1 MSKEQFNKIF
11 LITAVNGILSM
22 LILFLYKMIRYS
34 FHIVPFLES
43 MHEITKRIG
52 LSLLLIFLLLL
63 LSVKFQ
69 LKLYLYIKKQRPW
82 AVTILKIVFIL
93 LISLIASL
101 VVNYYFQYFQH
112 LRDSDLT
119 AQWIIS
125 NPTIYFAGVLYLFLL
140 FLLVFAV
147 IGNIYISTF
156 LTGLFLIVIGF
167 IHYNKLNIRVEPLY
181 PFDFKQF
188 SQMKDV
194 IPMIS
199 EYISLKQLIV
209 FLLLVFVMIV
219 LLTFLKNIRMGLLT
233 RGLILAVTLIMLYS
247 YTNFPK
253 TFMKSFVEKSK
264 ITIVKWNPIDN
275 YRINGFL
282 FGFIS
287 NFQNNSYK
295 KPEGYS
301 KQKVIETAQK
311 YIGQSDEKFIA
322 PDAKPNIIYIMSE
335 SFWDPSRLENLKFS
349 GDPIP
354 HLRKLMTEHPS
365 GNVLSPVF
373 GGATANVEFE
383 ALTGFSTS
391 FLNPGVIP
399 YQEMIDKKTFIPSI
413 VSDLEG
419 KGYNTLAIHPF
430 NGVFYKRNV
439 VYNIFGFDQFLDQ
452 ETMKHNERE
461 PGRVITDLSLTNEIL
476 DHIKE
481 QKEPLFIHSVSMQNH
496 MPYNAGAYEEN
507 KIQISGLSPESTTML
522 EVYTEG
528 IRRSDEALKLLAD
541 ELQKINEPTVVVFW
555 GDHLPILGANRAL
568 YKEAGYD
575 DVNSDV
581 NKYKYAETPLLIYS
595 NFKMEQERYEFIS
608 PFYIAPILYDLIGL
622 EKPLFYHLLNQ
633 LREQNDIRALKGDII
648 MGSNHKFITNPAKA
662 QNQLLEDY
670 KLLQY
675 DLLMGKQYSLDL
687 LYPK

>member
-1 MSKEQFNKIF
+1 MRKEQFNKIF
-11 LITAVNGILSM
+11 FVAAVNSVLSM
-22 LILFLYKMIRYS
+22 LILFLYKMIRYN
-34 FHIVPFLES
+34 FHIIPLLES
-43 MHEITKRIG
+43 MHEITKRIAF
-52 LSLLLIFLLLL
+52 SLLIVFLFLLL
-63 LSVKFQ
+63 SAKFQ
-69 LKLYLYIKKQRPW
+69 LKLITYMRNHRPW
-82 AVTILKIVFIL
+82 VVTSLKIVFIL
-93 LISLIASL
+93 LVSLIAAL

-112 LRDSDLT
+112 LKDPNLT

-125 NPTIYFAGVLYLFLL
+125 NPTIYFAGVLYLLLL
-140 FLLVFAV
+140 FLLAFAV

-156 LTGLFLIVIGF
+156 LTGLFFIGIGF

-199 EYISLKQLIV
+199 EYISLKQFIV
-209 FLLLVFVMIV
+209 FSLLVFVMIV
-219 LLTFLKNIRMGLLT
+219 LLIILKNIRMGLPT
-233 RGLILAVTLIMLYS
+233 RGLILAVTLIMLYC

-253 TFMKSFVEKSK
+253 TFMKSFVEKNK
-264 ITIVKWNPIDN
+264 ITIVKWNPMDN

-287 NFQNNSYK
+287 NLQNNSFK

-301 KQKVIETAQK
+301 KQKVVETAQK
-311 YIGQSDEKFIA
+311 YIGLSDEKNIN

-335 SFWDPSRLENLKFS
+335 SFWDPTRLENLEFS

-399 YQEMIDKKTFIPSI
+399 YQEMIDKKSFIPSI
-413 VSDLEG
+413 VSDLEA
-419 KGYNTLAIHPF
+419 KGYKSMAIHPY

-452 ETMKHNERE
+452 ESMKHNERE
-461 PGRVITDLSLTNEIL
+461 PGRVITDLSLTYEIV

-481 QKEPLFIHSVSMQNH
+481 QDQPLFIHSVSMQNH

-507 KIQISGLSPESTTML
+507 KIQISGLSPEFTSML

-528 IRRSDEALKLLAD
+528 IRRSDEALKLLVD
-541 ELQKINEPTVVVFW
+541 EIQAINEPTVVVFW
-555 GDHLPILGANRAL
+555 GDHLPILGANKAL

-575 DVNSDV
+575 DENPDV
-581 NKYKYAETPLLIYS
+581 NKYKYSETPLLIYS
-595 NFKMEQERYEFIS
+595 NFKMEKKRYEFIS
-608 PFYIAPILYDLIGL
+608 PFYIAPILYELSGL
-622 EKPLFYHLLNQ
+622 EKPLFYHMLDQ
-633 LREQNDIRALKGDII
+633 LREQHDIRALKGDII
-648 MGSNHKFITNPAKA
+648 MGSNHMFITDPVEA

-675 DLLMGKQYSLDL
+675 DLLIGKQYSLDL
-687 LYPK
+687 IYK

>member
-1 MSKEQFNKIF
+1 MRKEQFNKIF
-11 LITAVNGILSM
+11 FVAAVNSVLSM
-22 LILFLYKMIRYS
+22 LILFLYKMIRYN
-34 FHIVPFLES
+34 FHIIPLLES
-43 MHEITKRIG
+43 MHEITKRIAF
-52 LSLLLIFLLLL
+52 SLLIVFLFLLL
-63 LSVKFQ
+63 SAKFQ
-69 LKLYLYIKKQRPW
+69 LKLITYMRNHRPW
-82 AVTILKIVFIL
+82 VVTSLKIVFIL
-93 LISLIASL
+93 LVSLIAAL

-112 LRDSDLT
+112 LKDPNLT

-125 NPTIYFAGVLYLFLL
+125 NPTIYFAGVVYLLLL
-140 FLLVFAV
+140 FLLAFAV

-156 LTGLFLIVIGF
+156 LTGLFFIGIGF

-199 EYISLKQLIV
+199 EYISLKQFIV
-209 FLLLVFVMIV
+209 FSLLVFVMIV
-219 LLTFLKNIRMGLLT
+219 LLIILKNIRMGLPT

-253 TFMKSFVEKSK
+253 TFMKSFVEKNK
-264 ITIVKWNPIDN
+264 ITIVKWNPMDN

-287 NFQNNSYK
+287 NLQNNSFK

-301 KQKVIETAQK
+301 KQKVVETAQK
-311 YIGQSDEKFIA
+311 YIGLSDEKNIN

-335 SFWDPSRLENLKFS
+335 SFWDPTRLENLEFS

-399 YQEMIDKKTFIPSI
+399 YQEMIDKKSFIPSI
-413 VSDLEG
+413 VSDLEA
-419 KGYNTLAIHPF
+419 KGYKSMAIHPY

-452 ETMKHNERE
+452 ESMKHNERE
-461 PGRVITDLSLTNEIL
+461 PGRVITDLSLTYEIV
-476 DHIKE
+476 DHIKK
-481 QKEPLFIHSVSMQNH
+481 QDQPLFIHSVSMQNH

-507 KIQISGLSPESTTML
+507 KIQISGLSPEFTSML

-528 IRRSDEALKLLAD
+528 IRRSDEALKLLVD
-541 ELQKINEPTVVVFW
+541 EIQAINEPTVVVFW
-555 GDHLPILGANRAL
+555 GDHLPILGANKAL
-568 YKEAGYD
+568 YKVAGYD
-575 DVNSDV
+575 DENPDV
-581 NKYKYAETPLLIYS
+581 NKYKYSETPLLIYS
-595 NFKMEQERYEFIS
+595 NFKMEKMRYEFIS
-608 PFYIAPILYDLIGL
+608 PFYLAPILYELSGL
-622 EKPLFYHLLNQ
+622 EKPLFYHMLDQ
-633 LREQNDIRALKGDII
+633 LREQHDIRALKGDII
-648 MGSNHKFITNPAKA
+648 MGSNHMFITDPVEA

-675 DLLMGKQYSLDL
+675 DLLIGKQYSLDL
-687 LYPK
+687 IYK